1 MIQYKQQWYNKIVM
15 QSWQIY
21 MVLQK
26 SAEDDFTFSKKVKEL
41 SVIDGRRAQNC
52 NILLSRLVWV

>member
-1 MIQYKQQWYNKIVM
+1 MSNSDITKLWCNPDKFYT
-15 QSWQIY
+15 
-21 MVLQK
+21 VLQK

-52 NILLSRLVWV
+52 NILLSRLVCV